1 MKKAIITFL
10 IISLLIFAGLFVKQ
24 KFYDSNHK
32 LQSAETEVAHLS
44 RNNELK
50 DGDIIFQTSLSNQSK
65 AIQLATNSKY
75 SHCGIIYEDGKDFY
89 VFEAIQPVTTT
100 PLSKWIARGENGKYV
115 IKRLKNANAVL
126 TPSTLNKM
134 KEIGNEFKGK
144 NYDLT
149 FEWSDD
155 KIYCSELIWKIYKRA
170 TGIEVGKLEKLSD
183 FDLTNSAVKSKMN
196 ERYGAKIPLNETVIS
211 PAAIFDSDNL
221 LTVRAN

>member
-1 MKKAIITFL
+1 M
-10 IISLLIFAGLFVKQ
+10 
-24 KFYDSNHK
+24 
-32 LQSAETEVAHLS
+32 
-44 RNNELK
+44 
-50 DGDIIFQTSLSNQSK
+50 
-65 AIQLATNSKY
+65 
-75 SHCGIIYEDGKDFY
+75 
-89 VFEAIQPVTTT
+89 TTT

-115 IKRLKNANAVL
+115 IKRLKNANSVL
-126 TPSTLNKM
+126 TPSTLNDM
-134 KEIGNEFKGK
+134 KKVGYEFKGK
-144 NYDLT
+144 DYDLT

-211 PAAIFDSDNL
+211 PAAIFDSENL